1 MYYKNRV
8 KRFLDITFLQHSG
21 KNQDVKV
28 KLSTQNA
35 PEDVQYEEHQR
46 FRNSATSDVG
56 KNDNCNRFA
65 ISCLEAL

>member
-1 MYYKNRV
+1 MQY
-8 KRFLDITFLQHSG
+8 SG

-35 PEDVQYEEHQR
+35 PKDVQYEEHQR

-56 KNDNCNRFA
+56 KNDNCNRFEG
-65 ISCLEAL
+65 SCLEAL